1 MRRLQAVVRSRRSRI
16 GLFVPALV
24 VVMGAVP
31 VASSTVDEHS
41 GALPPDVDPRVE
53 SIVRPLGAAPS
64 IVTIDEA
71 LIVEL
76 SDEVGAVSD
85 VSARLVASFGHSR
98 TPVELGDP
106 VALSSGVASGLW
118 PDRAVT
124 AATFDLPDDAD
135 LAGLYDVHVS
145 WGSPDGPGED
155 VQRRAVD
162 VVEHHPKD
170 PRVVVIADPSV
181 GDPRPIQEGAED
193 AAAGDPDSLV
203 DKTSRTVG
211 ATDGNGRWGAL
222 EQVIEEINLVRP
234 DVVLVAGDLTFAV
247 HPRAAPYEYEDA
259 WRLFDRL
266 EVPSFFAPGNHDL
279 YAFDD
284 YVDDQDD
291 VHVMDGMEMWQAYF
305 GPAYYSTD
313 IGPNLHLVS
322 LNTFDWEQR
331 MPFPPP
337 DFPTLSGGQIRQE
350 QFDWLRHD
358 LATYRAG
365 NPRGAI
371 VTLAHHDPSWVQARH
386 PWPGENRMEMRD
398 LLAAHDV
405 GVHFAGHTHEDRVA
419 RYHRGNIV
427 QTSGRPHRGDPVGV
441 LSYLLRDDSIDRS
454 WSQERLGRILRQ
466 PAYGPL
472 FVTTTTAA
480 SGLKGEDWG
489 LGGYWGWRLADLT
502 QSPQGGYD
510 PNRFGYPATREFL
523 DEHAER
529 PENWNADHAE
539 FGLFSYPSYHLS
551 ARTLEGNDGASNRAV
566 VEIASE
572 LATGLRT
579 TVRVVVAG
587 DPETVRAE
595 GGRIVRTRSDGDVTD
610 VWITTTVPSNGT
622 RTITV
627 TN

>member
-1 MRRLQAVVRSRRSRI
+1 MRGWQEEAGGRHRWGIVAL
-16 GLFVPALV
+16 LPALV
-24 VVMGAVP
+24 LVLGAVP
-31 VASSTVDEHS
+31 TPPSSVD
-41 GALPPDVDPRVE
+41 APATPMPPDVDPKVE
-53 SIVRPLGAAPS
+53 AIVRPLGAAPS
-64 IVTIDEA
+64 ILTVEEP

-76 SDEVGAVSD
+76 ADHVGEVSD
-85 VSARLVASFGHSR
+85 VSAQLVPSFGQVR
-98 TPVELGDP
+98 APVDLGRP
-106 VALSSGVASGLW
+106 AEIAVEVASGLW

-124 AATFDLPDDAD
+124 AMRFVLPGDAQ

-145 WGSPDGPGED
+145 WRTPDGSAQD

-162 VVEHHPKD
+162 VVDEHPED
-170 PRVVVIADPSV
+170 PRVVVIADTSV
-181 GDPRPIQEGAED
+181 GDPRPIQEGVED

-211 ATDGNGRWGAL
+211 VTDGNGRWGAL

-234 DVVLVAGDLTFAV
+234 DFVLVAGDLTFGV

-266 EVPSFFAPGNHDL
+266 EVPSFFSPGNHDL

-284 YVDDQDD
+284 YSGDD
-291 VHVMDGMEMWQAYF
+291 VHAMDGLEMWQVYF
-305 GPAYYSTD
+305 GPAYYSVD
-313 IGPNLHLVS
+313 IGRDLHLVS
-322 LNTFDWEQR
+322 LNTFDWEER

-337 DFPTLSGGQIRQE
+337 DFPTRSGGQIRQQ
-350 QFDWLRHD
+350 QFDWLHGD
-358 LATYRAG
+358 LASYRAA

-371 VTLAHHDPSWVQARH
+371 VTLAHHDPSWIQARH
-386 PWPGENRMEMRD
+386 PWPGANRLEARD
-398 LLAAHDV
+398 LLAEYDV

-419 RYHRGNIV
+419 RYHRGDIV

-441 LSYLLRDDSIDRS
+441 LSYLRRDDTIDRS
-454 WSQERLGRILRQ
+454 WSQDRLGRILRQ
-466 PAYGPL
+466 PAHGPL

-489 LGGYWGWRLADLT
+489 LGGYWGWRLANLAE
-502 QSPQGGYD
+502 SPQGGYD
-510 PNRFGYPATREFL
+510 PNRFGYPATQEFL

-529 PENWNADHAE
+529 PENWNPDHAR

-551 ARTLEGNDGASNRAV
+551 SRTIEGNDGRSDRAV
-566 VEIASE
+566 VDIVSE
-572 LATGLRT
+572 LATDLRT
-579 TVRVVVAG
+579 TLRVVVTGSPQAL
-587 DPETVRAE
+587 EVE
-595 GGRIVRTRSDGDVTD
+595 GGQVVRTRSDGEVTD
-610 VWITTTVPSNGT
+610 VWVTTTVPDNGH